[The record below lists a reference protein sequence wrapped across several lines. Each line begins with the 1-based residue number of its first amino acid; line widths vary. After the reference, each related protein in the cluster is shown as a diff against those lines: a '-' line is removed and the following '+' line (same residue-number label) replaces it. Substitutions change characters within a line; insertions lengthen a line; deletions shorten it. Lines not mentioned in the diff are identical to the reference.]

1 MATATTTAGEVQVT
15 NLVNYTLV
23 KLHVAM
29 GLIFFIIVGLMG
41 FLYSLQLDG
50 IYPFPGIEFLS
61 PGRVRMIHTAGAAYG
76 FLVNMFTGLLY
87 WAVPRFTGYKVFD
100 EKYLGGFLFI
110 GLQAAVLITVV
121 AILFLGQADNVE
133 WGETPWWLDPIIVA
147 WLLLH
152 AVQFGT
158 PIIKASQKAPLYVTG
173 WYISAMLVWTPL
185 VVFMGNFIPRFWSA
199 GSGAGAV
206 QSTFIHDLVGLYVT
220 PVAWGLMYYFV
231 PVIMKKPMWSHGLS
245 LLGFWGL
252 AFFYPLNGVH
262 HFLWSPIP
270 MFAQYSAVF
279 ATVAIEFAVTSV
291 LINFMMTL
299 RGSAEVLKYN
309 VPLRYMYTGAIFYWI
324 TCFQCAFH
332 VTLTFQKVIHFTDWV
347 TGHAHLIMFGTFGMW
362 VLGMAEYVWPR
373 LFGKETMYSKGM
385 SEGAYWLLT
394 IGVIAMF
401 VDLTAAGLV
410 QGFDWIGLNP
420 WIDSVNFSKPFWYFR
435 SVAGIMML
443 TGLLMYA
450 MNFYKTATA
459 GKGLEAQLRNA

>member
-1 MATATTTAGEVQVT
+1 MAENNTQLQ
-15 NLVNYTLV
+15 NLVNYGLV
-23 KLHVAM
+23 KAHVAM
-29 GLIFFIIVGLMG
+29 GLIFFIIVALMG

-87 WAVPRFTGYKVFD
+87 WAVPRFTGYRVLSD
-100 EKYLGGFLFI
+100 ALGWFMFI
-110 GLQAAVLITVV
+110 ALQAAVLITVV
-121 AILFLGQADNVE
+121 AILFLGMADNVE
-133 WGETPWWLDPIIVA
+133 WGETPWWLDPIIVF

-152 AVQFGT
+152 LLQFGA
-158 PIIKASQKAPLYVTG
+158 PLFKASQRGPLYVTG
-173 WYISAMLVWTPL
+173 WYLAAMLIWTPL
-185 VVFMGNFIPRFWSA
+185 VVFMGNLIPRFWA
-199 GSGAGAV
+199 VGSGAGAV
-206 QSTFIHDLVGLYVT
+206 QSTFIHDLIGLYVT

-252 AFFYPLNGVH
+252 AFFYP
-262 HFLWSPIP
+262 

-279 ATVAIEFAVTSV
+279 ATVAVEFAVTSV

-299 RGSAEVLKYN
+299 RGSAEQLKYN

-347 TGHAHLIMFGTFGMW
+347 TGHAHLIMFGTFGLW

-373 LFGKETMYSKGM
+373 LFGKETMYSKGL
-385 SEGAYWLLT
+385 SEGVYWLLM
-394 IGVIAMF
+394 IGVFAMF
-401 VDLTAAGLV
+401 VDLTASGLV
-410 QGFDWIGLNP
+410 VGFDWIGLNP

-435 SVAGIMML
+435 SVTGIMML
-443 TGLLMYA
+443 TGLFMYA
-450 MNFYKTATA
+450 VNFYKTATA
-459 GKGLEAQLRNA
+459 KSGLTAELREA

>member
-1 MATATTTAGEVQVT
+1 MASNSQELQ
-15 NLVNYTLV
+15 NLVNYGLA
-23 KLHVAM
+23 KAHVAM
-29 GLIFFIIVGLMG
+29 GLIFFIIVGFMG

-50 IYPFPGIEFLS
+50 IYPFAGIEFLS

-87 WAVPRFTGYKVFD
+87 WAVPRFTGYRVLSDK
-100 EKYLGGFLFI
+100 LGWFMFFA
-110 GLQAAVLITVV
+110 LQAAVLITVV
-121 AILFLGQADNVE
+121 SVLFLGMADNVE
-133 WGETPWWLDPIIVA
+133 WGETPWWLDPIIVL

-152 AVQFGT
+152 LMQFGA
-158 PIIKASQKAPLYVTG
+158 PLFKASQRGPLYVAG
-173 WYISAMLVWTPL
+173 WYISAMLIWTPL
-185 VVFMGNFIPRFWSA
+185 VVFMGNLIPRFWSV

-252 AFFYPLNGVH
+252 AFFYPMNGVH

-279 ATVAIEFAVTSV
+279 ATVAVEFAVTSV

-299 RGSAEVLKYN
+299 RGSAEQLKYN

-347 TGHAHLIMFGTFGMW
+347 TGHAHLIMFGTFGLW
-362 VLGMAEYVWPR
+362 VLGMAEYIWPR
-373 LFGKETMYSKGM
+373 LFRKETMYSKGL
-385 SEGAYWLLT
+385 SEGAYWLLM
-394 IGVIAMF
+394 IGVLAMF
-401 VDLTAAGLV
+401 FDLTAGGLV

-450 MNFYKTATA
+450 LNFYKTATA
-459 GKGLEAQLRNA
+459 KTGLSAELRAET

>member
-1 MATATTTAGEVQVT
+1 MATNSQELQ
-15 NLVNYTLV
+15 NLVNYGLV
-23 KLHVAM
+23 KAHVAM
-29 GLIFFIIVGLMG
+29 GLVFFIIVATMG
-41 FLYSLQLDG
+41 FLYSLQLDD
-50 IYPFPGIEFLS
+50 IYPFVGIEFLS

-87 WAVPRFTGYKVFD
+87 WAVPRFTGYRILSDK
-100 EKYLGGFLFI
+100 LGWFMFFA
-110 GLQAAVLITVV
+110 LQAAVLITVIGV
-121 AILFLGQADNVE
+121 LFLGMADNVE
-133 WGETPWWLDPIIVA
+133 WGETPWWLDPIIVF

-152 AVQFGT
+152 LMQFGA
-158 PIIKASQKAPLYVTG
+158 PLFKASQRGPLYVAG

-185 VVFMGNFIPRFWSA
+185 VVFMGNMIPRFWA
-199 GSGAGAV
+199 VGSGAGAV

-252 AFFYPLNGVH
+252 AFFYPMNGVH

-279 ATVAIEFAVTSV
+279 ATVAVEFAVTSV

-299 RGSAEVLKYN
+299 RGSAEQLKYN

-347 TGHAHLIMFGTFGMW
+347 TGHAHLIMFGTFGLW
-362 VLGMAEYVWPR
+362 VLGMAEYIWPR
-373 LFGKETMYSKGM
+373 LFRKETMYSKGL
-385 SEGAYWLLT
+385 SEGAYWLLM
-394 IGVIAMF
+394 IGVLSMF
-401 VDLTAAGLV
+401 FDLTAGGLV

-435 SVAGIMML
+435 SIAGIMMI

-450 MNFYKTATA
+450 LNFWKTATA
-459 GKGLEAQLRNA
+459 KTGLSAELRTET